1 MRSAMTPRPISAQ
14 ELEVI
19 HRALKACRTE
29 AASPS
34 HDAVAPTLLVS
45 SLCGCGCDTVEF
57 QGAGGEIA
65 AVIADG
71 LGETADGSGVGVHVF
86 GTADTITCL
95 EVYSFDDVPARLPI
109 LDSIRPAEFPLIG
122 PTRFPGMG
130 TT

>member
-1 MRSAMTPRPISAQ
+1 MTPRPISPQ

-19 HRALKACRTE
+19 RRALSTCRTE

-34 HDAVAPTLLVS
+34 HDLVAPTLLVS

-57 QGAGGEIA
+57 RGAGGEIA

-71 LGETADGSGVGVHVF
+71 LGETADGSGVGVLVF

-109 LDSIRPAEFPLIG
+109 LDSIRPFG
-122 PTRFPGMG
+122 SGQ
-130 TT
+130 